1 MFPEVEMLDPMVA
14 IFVASSSTSIPISIV
29 AAPIQFPPAVYQG
42 PFSPHPLQN
51 LLFVDFLMIASLT
64 HVRHNLIVVL
74 ICISLIFTYVEPLF
88 QFLLEIC
95 ISLEKYLDLLP
106 IFSFCCLPF
115 VLELCI
121 LDIKSLTATTFQ
133 IFFSHPISCHFIL
146 LMTSFAVQT
155 LLGLVRFH
163 LFIFVLI
170 YFALG
175 D

>member
-1 MFPEVEMLDPMVA
+1 
-14 IFVASSSTSIPISIV
+14 
-29 AAPIQFPPAVYQG
+29 
-42 PFSPHPLQN
+42 
-51 LLFVDFLMIASLT
+51 MIASLT
-64 HVRHNLIVVL
+64 HVRHKLIVVL
-74 ICISLIFTYVEPLF
+74 ICISLIFTYVEPLL

-106 IFSFCCLPF
+106 IFSLCCLPF
-115 VLELCI
+115 VIELCI

-146 LMTSFAVQT
+146 LMASFAVQT

-175 D
+175 DDLRRYCYDCFVRVFIASVLGILRVYI

>member
-1 MFPEVEMLDPMVA
+1 M
-14 IFVASSSTSIPISIV
+14 
-29 AAPIQFPPAVYQG
+29 YQG
-42 PFSPHPLQN
+42 PFSPHPLQD

-64 HVRHNLIVVL
+64 HVRHNLIVLL

-95 ISLEKYLDLLP
+95 VSLEKYLDLLP

-115 VLELCI
+115 VIELCI

-146 LMTSFAVQT
+146 LMASFAVQT
-155 LLGLVRFH
+155 LLSLVRFH

-175 D
+175 DWSKKILLWLFCQSVCCFWSQNSKSLYLGL

>member
-1 MFPEVEMLDPMVA
+1 M
-14 IFVASSSTSIPISIV
+14 
-29 AAPIQFPPAVYQG
+29 YQG
-42 PFSPHPLQN
+42 PFSPHPLQD

-64 HVRHNLIVVL
+64 HVRHNLIVLL

-163 LFIFVLI
+163 LFIFVSI

-175 D
+175 YWSKKILLWLFCQSVCCFWSQNSKSLYLGL

>member
-1 MFPEVEMLDPMVA
+1 M
-14 IFVASSSTSIPISIV
+14 
-29 AAPIQFPPAVYQG
+29 YQG
-42 PFSPHPLQN
+42 PFSPHPLQD

-64 HVRHNLIVVL
+64 HVRHNLIVLL

-163 LFIFVLI
+163 MFIFVLI

-175 D
+175 DWSKKILLWLFCQSVYCFCSQNSKSLYLGL

>member
-1 MFPEVEMLDPMVA
+1 M
-14 IFVASSSTSIPISIV
+14 
-29 AAPIQFPPAVYQG
+29 YQG
-42 PFSPHPLQN
+42 PFSPHPLQD

-64 HVRHNLIVVL
+64 HVRHNLIVLL

-146 LMTSFAVQT
+146 LMAS
-155 LLGLVRFH
+155 LLSLVRFH

>member
-1 MFPEVEMLDPMVA
+1 
-14 IFVASSSTSIPISIV
+14 
-29 AAPIQFPPAVYQG
+29 VYQG

-64 HVRHNLIVVL
+64 HVRHNLIVLL

-88 QFLLEIC
+88 QFL
-95 ISLEKYLDLLP
+95 
-106 IFSFCCLPF
+106 
-115 VLELCI
+115 

-175 D
+175 DWSKKILLWLFCQSVCCFWSQNSKSLYLGL

>member
-1 MFPEVEMLDPMVA
+1 M
-14 IFVASSSTSIPISIV
+14 
-29 AAPIQFPPAVYQG
+29 YQG

-64 HVRHNLIVVL
+64 HVRHNLIVLL

-115 VLELCI
+115 VIELCI

-163 LFIFVLI
+163 MFIFVLI
-170 YFALG
+170 YFAMG